1 MYGSQ
6 LRHYPEQFG
15 KFLARYVVEHPFA
28 PKFPK
33 ETFLGS
39 FKRVLWVVKDISFV
53 FHAYVCN

>member
-33 ETFLGS
+33 ESFLGS
-39 FKRVLWVVKDISFV
+39 FKDFWVPSSACFGWLKI
-53 FHAYVCN
+53 